1 MRPAGISLASLPSGR
16 QRLRIER
23 RALLRAWLR
32 ARPSEAVTA
41 IDVNVGDAFTASFLR
56 TGTRVPLP
64 RARALGGICLRGDAI
79 GRRTRARSV
88 GGGGRTAVGLTG
100 RSTVGATGIA
110 WRRGIGRR
118 RAIGWRSGIGRRRR
132 RAVLGV
138 CRLHPSRRCQNA
150 HAGDRDQSVLHD
162 WPPLGLTRVEQDNG
176 RVRRMFRLW
185 RQRKQFKEND
195 SKRRACSARQR
206 AAAFHSL
213 TKTPPGC
220 VAGREVASRA
230 GSREPLWAGFM
241 RGGSAQANTARG
253 QLFLTS
259 FLRRPRRNAAH
270 DPRRAQLYA
279 AALNDRRQN
288 AGPAP
293 AQRLQSLKLPARSGF

>member
-1 MRPAGISLASLPSGR
+1 MPRGFFILIAAPERGDRQPEQESLTAVDQKKTRQDETCRGVSLASLPSGR

-64 RARALGGICLRGDAI
+64 RARALSGICLRGDVI

-118 RAIGWRSGIGRRRR
+118 RAIGRSRAIGWRRRR

-138 CRLHPSRRCQNA
+138 CGFHPSRRCQNA

-162 WPPLGLTRVEQDNG
+162 
-176 RVRRMFRLW
+176 
-185 RQRKQFKEND
+185 
-195 SKRRACSARQR
+195 
-206 AAAFHSL
+206 
-213 TKTPPGC
+213 
-220 VAGREVASRA
+220 
-230 GSREPLWAGFM
+230 
-241 RGGSAQANTARG
+241 
-253 QLFLTS
+253 
-259 FLRRPRRNAAH
+259 
-270 DPRRAQLYA
+270 
-279 AALNDRRQN
+279 
-288 AGPAP
+288 
-293 AQRLQSLKLPARSGF
+293 

>member
-110 WRRGIGRR
+110 WRRSIGWSRAGGWRR
-118 RAIGWRSGIGRRRR
+118 GIGWRSR
-132 RAVLGV
+132 RAIL
-138 CRLHPSRRCQNA
+138 CIRRLHPNGRSHNA
-150 HAGDRDQSVLHD
+150 HASEGDQSAF
-162 WPPLGLTRVEQDNG
+162 
-176 RVRRMFRLW
+176 VRG
-185 RQRKQFKEND
+185 NV
-195 SKRRACSARQR
+195 
-206 AAAFHSL
+206 
-213 TKTPPGC
+213 TP
-220 VAGREVASRA
+220 A
-230 GSREPLWAGFM
+230 
-241 RGGSAQANTARG
+241 
-253 QLFLTS
+253 
-259 FLRRPRRNAAH
+259 
-270 DPRRAQLYA
+270 
-279 AALNDRRQN
+279 
-288 AGPAP
+288 
-293 AQRLQSLKLPARSGF
+293 